1 MRLILAAATAAFIPF
16 HASAQS
22 IDIPSG
28 TYTLD
33 QSHASVLW
41 KISHLGF
48 SNYVGLFD
56 RSALDA
62 TVELDADDVAN
73 STLSVTVNGQEVRTL
88 HPGEKDFNSEIE
100 AQFINTV
107 ENPEITFTTT
117 SIEVTGE
124 NTANIAGD
132 LTFNA
137 ITLPLVLDT
146 TLNLAAP
153 NPFNGTPTFGVSA
166 VGTIDRTAFDA
177 GRFAPNIGANVA
189 VEIEAEFTL
198 VE

>member
-33 QSHASVLW
+33 QSPASVLW

-48 SNYVGLFD
+48 SNYGGLFD
-56 RSALDA
+56 RAALDA

-100 AQFINTV
+100 AQFFISV

-124 NTANIAGD
+124 NTANIDGD

-137 ITLPLVLDT
+137 IT
-146 TLNLAAP
+146 
-153 NPFNGTPTFGVSA
+153 
-166 VGTIDRTAFDA
+166 
-177 GRFAPNIGANVA
+177 
-189 VEIEAEFTL
+189 
-198 VE
+198 